1 MTMSSTSTTHD
12 LNREIVDA
20 FRRTEF
26 PSSAELREEAIHHFE
41 KLGLPGNKNEEYRF
55 TPITRALE
63 PMLSAGFGET
73 PSPIADISPYLIPGY
88 ECNCIVFVNGQYN
101 EKLSRI
107 ISPEN
112 QLTVE
117 SLHRASEEKS
127 ALVREYLGKLV
138 DFKTDAFAAFN
149 TAFWKDGVFIHVPGN
164 TILDKPILVLHIH
177 DARQQSVISPTRL
190 LMVLGERSDA
200 SIVEKFDTIGTH
212 PVFSSWVDEI
222 VVSEKATL
230 NYCKIQNDAGSL
242 YQVASTL
249 IHQYHGSRVKTFTL
263 TLRGKI
269 IRNNF
274 GIAVDGERCES
285 HFYGLYL
292 LDKDTLADNHTTV
305 DHRQPNSF
313 TNELYKGIMN
323 SNSRGVF
330 NGKIYVRPHAQKTNA
345 FQSNRNILL
354 SDTAVVHTKPQLEIW
369 ADDVKCS
376 HGCTSGQLD
385 EEALFYLQSRGIDKA
400 SSQALLLYA
409 FAGEILEPMKDEVLK
424 KYLHSIISERLHK
437 SL

>member
-26 PSSAELREEAIHHFE
+26 PSSSELREEAIHHFE

-55 TPITRALE
+55 TPITRGLE
-63 PMLSAGFGET
+63 PILSAGFGET
-73 PSPIADISPYLIPGY
+73 PSSITDITPYLIPGY

-101 EKLSRI
+101 EKLSQV

-112 QLTVE
+112 QLTVQ

-127 ALVREYLGKLV
+127 VLDCLGKLV

-149 TAFWKDGVFIHVPGN
+149 SAFWQDGVFIHVPGN
-164 TILDKPILVLHIH
+164 TILDKPILVLHVH
-177 DARQQSVISPTRL
+177 DASHQPVISPTRL
-190 LMVLGERSDA
+190 LMILGEQSEA
-200 SIVEKFDTIGTH
+200 SIVEKFDTIGSH

-222 VVSEKATL
+222 VVGEKATL
-230 NYCKIQNDAGSL
+230 NYSKIQNDAGSA

-249 IHQYHGSRVKTFTL
+249 IHQRQGSRVNTFTL
-263 TLRGKI
+263 TLRGKV

-274 GIAVDGERCES
+274 GVAIGGERCES

-313 TNELYKGIMN
+313 TNELYKGIM
-323 SNSRGVF
+323 SGNSRGVF

-385 EEALFYLQSRGIDKA
+385 EEALFYLQSRGIDKVNA
-400 SSQALLLYA
+400 QALLLSA
-409 FAGEILEPMKDEVLK
+409 FAGEVLEAMKDKPLK
-424 KYLHSIISERLHK
+424 HYLDQIISKRLHK

>member
-26 PSSAELREEAIHHFE
+26 PSSRELREEAIHHFE

-55 TPITRALE
+55 TPITRGLE
-63 PMLSAGFGET
+63 PILSAGFSET
-73 PSPIADISPYLIPGY
+73 PSPITDITPYLIPGY

-107 ISPEN
+107 ISSEN
-112 QLTVE
+112 QLTVQP
-117 SLHRASEEKS
+117 LHRASEEKS
-127 ALVREYLGKLV
+127 VLVRDYLGKLV

-149 TAFWKDGVFIHVPGN
+149 TAFWQDGVFIYVPAN
-164 TILDKPILVLHIH
+164 TILDKPILVLHVH
-177 DARQQSVISPTRL
+177 DASQQYVISPTRL
-190 LMVLGERSDA
+190 LMVLGERSEA
-200 SIVEKFDTIGTH
+200 SVVEKFDTIGSH

-222 VVSEKATL
+222 VVGEKATL
-230 NYCKIQNDAGSL
+230 NYCKIQNDGGSL
-242 YQVASTL
+242 HQVASTL
-249 IHQYHGSRVKTFTL
+249 IHQHHGSRVNTFTL

-274 GIAVDGERCES
+274 TIAVDGERCES

-323 SNSRGVF
+323 GNSRGVF

-400 SSQALLLYA
+400 NAQALLLYA

-424 KYLHSIISERLHK
+424 TYLHSIISERLHK

>member
-1 MTMSSTSTTHD
+1 MSSISTTHD

-26 PSSAELREEAIHHFE
+26 LSSRELREEAIHHFE

-55 TPITRALE
+55 TPITRGLE
-63 PMLSAGFGET
+63 PILSAGFDET
-73 PSPIADISPYLIPGY
+73 SSSITDITHYLIPGY
-88 ECNCIVFVNGQYN
+88 ECNCIVFVNGKYN
-101 EKLSRI
+101 EKLSRV

-112 QLTVE
+112 QLTVQ
-117 SLHRASEEKS
+117 SLHLALEGKSE
-127 ALVREYLGKLV
+127 LVGNYLGKLV

-149 TAFWKDGVFIHVPGN
+149 TAFWQDGVFIHVPGN
-164 TILDKPILVLHIH
+164 TILDKPILVLHVH
-177 DARQQSVISPTRL
+177 DASHQPVISPTRL
-190 LMVLGERSDA
+190 LMILESRVRPA
-200 SIVEKFDTIGTH
+200 SWKNSTPSAAIL
-212 PVFSSWVDEI
+212 FSVHGLDEI
-222 VVSEKATL
+222 VVGEKATL
-230 NYCKIQNDAGSL
+230 NYCKIQNDAGSA

-249 IHQYHGSRVKTFTL
+249 IHQCHGSKANTFTL

-313 TNELYKGIMN
+313 TNELYKGVMN
-323 SNSRGVF
+323 GNSRGVF

-345 FQSNRNILL
+345 FQSI
-354 SDTAVVHTKPQLEIW
+354 AIY
-369 ADDVKCS
+369 
-376 HGCTSGQLD
+376 
-385 EEALFYLQSRGIDKA
+385 F
-400 SSQALLLYA
+400 
-409 FAGEILEPMKDEVLK
+409 
-424 KYLHSIISERLHK
+424 
-437 SL
+437 